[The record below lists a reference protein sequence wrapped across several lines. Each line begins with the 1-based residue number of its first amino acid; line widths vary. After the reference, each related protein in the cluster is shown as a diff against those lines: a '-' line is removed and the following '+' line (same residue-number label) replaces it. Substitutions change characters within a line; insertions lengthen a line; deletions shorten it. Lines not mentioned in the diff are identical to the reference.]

1 MSSQTRHHIE
11 ISGLMKEYGGRTV
24 FENINLEIRERELVT
39 IVGPSGCGKTTL
51 LRCIQGLVE
60 PSAGTVKIDGVEVHE
75 PLQGTA
81 MVFQHFG
88 LFPWKTVHAN
98 VAFGLRMMG
107 SAKSDV
113 GEKVEHFLQLVG
125 LQDHAEAYPYQL
137 SGGMQQR
144 AGLARALAV
153 SPRLLIMDEPFGA
166 IDAQTRDILQFELL
180 RIWQESPTTMVFVT
194 HSIEESVLMGDRVVI
209 LKGRPAQIFD
219 VVDVNIAHPRTRDV
233 LSTPR
238 FNEVREY
245 VWKSIMEEAEAAER
259 EWAEP

>member
-1 MSSQTRHHIE
+1 MSAQSTPHIKV
-11 ISGLMKEYGGRTV
+11 SGLGKSYGDRKV
-24 FENINLEIRERELVT
+24 FEGIDLEIGEREFVT

-51 LRCIQGLVE
+51 LRCIQGLVR
-60 PSAGTVKIDGVEVHE
+60 PTSGSVTIDGREVQE
-75 PLQGTA
+75 PPPGAA

-88 LFPWKTVHAN
+88 LFPWKTVQAN

-107 SAKSDV
+107 ASKTDITDRT
-113 GEKVEHFLQLVG
+113 EHFLRLVG
-125 LQDHAEAYPYQL
+125 LQDHAGAYPYQL

-144 AGLARALAV
+144 AGLARALALE
-153 SPRLLIMDEPFGA
+153 PRLLIMDEPFGA

-180 RIWQESPTTMVFVT
+180 RILQDSPTTMVFVT

-209 LKGRPAQIFD
+209 LKGRPSRVFD
-219 VVDVNIAHPRTRDV
+219 VVEVGLPHPRTREV

-245 VWKSIMEEAEAAER
+245 VWKSIMEEAAAAEF
-259 EWAEP
+259 EGAEL